1 MLPLFEEED
10 RLLLRDLTRVV
21 IESQDREETVWNELL
36 KIGQIRDQLTE
47 LKQHTEIRLKNKTD
61 YIESQKL
68 YFHKYIQITFTRL
81 SHSERDNQKLKEEIK
96 NLKEEN
102 SKKFEKLEADISDLT
117 RNFQNLNIKA

>member
-10 RLLLRDLTRVV
+10 RLLLRDLTRAV

-81 SHSERDNQKLKEEIK
+81 SHLERDNQKLKEEIK

-102 SKKFEKLEADISDLT
+102 SKKFEKLEANISDLT
-117 RNFQNLNIKA
+117 RNFQNLNIKE

>member
-10 RLLLRDLTRVV
+10 RLLLRDLTRAV

-81 SHSERDNQKLKEEIK
+81 SHLERDNQKLKEEIK

-102 SKKFEKLEADISDLT
+102 SKKFEKLEANISDLT